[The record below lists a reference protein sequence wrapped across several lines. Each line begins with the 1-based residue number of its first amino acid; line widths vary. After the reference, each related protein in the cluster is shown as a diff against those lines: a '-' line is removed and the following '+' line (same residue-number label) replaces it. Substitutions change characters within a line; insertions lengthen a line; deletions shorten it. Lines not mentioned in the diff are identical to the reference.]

1 MHNFQL
7 TSFDLGEYCLLEI
20 LLLEVQR
27 DVGLS
32 IHDLTLQEFLRVLR
46 LYLMDYFHLYPLL

>member
-1 MHNFQL
+1 MHHFQL

-27 DVGLS
+27 DVELS
-32 IHDLTLQEFLRVLR
+32 IHNLTHQEFIWVLR
-46 LYLMDYFHLYPLL
+46 LYLMDYFHLNPLL

>member
-1 MHNFQL
+1 MHHFQL

-27 DVGLS
+27 DVELS
-32 IHDLTLQEFLRVLR
+32 IHDLTNQEFLWVSH
-46 LYLMDYFHLYPLL
+46 LYLMDYFHPNPLL